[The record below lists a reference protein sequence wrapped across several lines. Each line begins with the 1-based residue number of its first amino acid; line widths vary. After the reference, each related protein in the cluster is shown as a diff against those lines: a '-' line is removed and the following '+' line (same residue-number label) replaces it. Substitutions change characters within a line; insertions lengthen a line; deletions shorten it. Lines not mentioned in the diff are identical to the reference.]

1 MNKNNF
7 PTSTGRVF
15 ITIPENL
22 TADKRESLHNQRD
35 SLLPQSLVHRHRP
48 ASAERFKS
56 KRSKIHR
63 LEVQAAFIMSANI
76 LPFSL
81 CTFPVSC
88 YAMALYWCLRLE
100 GDCDTIL
107 LTWTYMWDLFM
118 LHSIYNPVMFMSASP
133 EFWKALLRITRK
145 WTKMFHV
152 GFHDEN

>member
-1 MNKNNF
+1 VNKNVNF
-7 PTSTGRVF
+7 PTSTERVF

-22 TADKRESLHNQRD
+22 TADKRD
-35 SLLPQSLVHRHRP
+35 PLLPQSPVHRHQP
-48 ASAERFKS
+48 ASAELLKS
-56 KRSKIHR
+56 KRFKIHR

-88 YAMALYWCLRLE
+88 YAIALYWCLRLD

-107 LTWTYMWDLFM
+107 LTWTYMWDWFM
-118 LHSIYNPVMFMSASP
+118 LHSIYNPVMFMSTSP

-145 WTKMFHV
+145 WTSLFCRV
-152 GFHDEN
+152 GFHGEN